1 MLAWKKELYATL
13 PSALYVNV
21 SERPMGIVNEDLKV
35 ASDHFDFNFSLTK
48 PSLNV

>member
-1 MLAWKKELYATL
+1 MLAWKKDLYAAL
-13 PSALYVNV
+13 PSAAYVNV
-21 SERPMGIVNEDLKV
+21 SERPMGIVNGDLRT